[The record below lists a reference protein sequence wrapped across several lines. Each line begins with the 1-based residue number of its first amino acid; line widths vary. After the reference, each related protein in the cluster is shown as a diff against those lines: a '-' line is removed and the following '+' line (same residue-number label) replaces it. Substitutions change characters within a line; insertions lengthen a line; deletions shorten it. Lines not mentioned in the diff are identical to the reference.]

1 MKLTR
6 SLPTATQELRD
17 SFVALFMA
25 GFAELK
31 AESVDDAECL
41 LLMNALSAFA
51 ARKLTKK

>member
-17 SFVALFMA
+17 SLVALFMA

-41 LLMNALSAFA
+41 LLMNALSVG
-51 ARKLTKK
+51 

>member
-25 GFAELK
+25 GFAELN
-31 AESVDDAECL
+31 AECL
-41 LLMNALSAFA
+41 LLMNALSVG
-51 ARKLTKK
+51 

>member
-31 AESVDDAECL
+31 ADSVYDAKCL
-41 LLMNALSAFA
+41 LLMNALSVG
-51 ARKLTKK
+51 